1 MSVSR
6 ETFTDRLSGLLVGD
20 QYGGFWVDELDI
32 LPLLLTGGAPS
43 CLVVDDHVF
52 KSVFSFLFKSLS
64 SDFVVFTNRENDG
77 LAGFN
82 SALDKYKNIFSC
94 SGEKGEVVLVD
105 RSTFNAGFVSV
116 FASSESFFVD
126 ASCDRASLL
135 SALDRGGYV
144 RADSVSG
151 AGEFAVRGSVV
162 DYFPK
167 ERPFP
172 VRVDFSF
179 DSADLYF
186 FDIASQ
192 LTTRSIRRSSFLI
205 SSAGIQKQSL
215 DFLSSHRMFSFDGH
229 SFVWAPENQNLFVLK
244 HCNYDRYASYD
255 GNIVYDGA
263 LSGFG
268 VFVGEDLYVPSHFSD
283 SGRLADANNYSAGSV
298 PLVDMHIGDYV
309 VHEDFG
315 VGVLKNILTESD
327 VDSCLQVEYLDGS
340 ISVDVSQMNLISHYA
355 GADTVGVRV
364 SSISKKGLWA
374 RKRDGVSSKVAFFV
388 KALYDQYLSRS
399 SSFVVR
405 PEIDDGLLNDFV
417 SSFNFIDTKDQ
428 AVAYSDIYKDFCSPA
443 PMDRLLC
450 GDVGFGKTEIAMRAA
465 FIAVLQKSPVVVLC
479 PTTVLCHQLYESFSS
494 RLSPFSVNVGSVS
507 RLNKTSEVESLIGS
521 FNDGTVDVLVCTH
534 RVFSYLGKIDSV
546 GFLVVDEEHKFG
558 VRQKDLFLKR
568 FPNIDI
574 LMMSATPIPRT
585 LQSALSEIK
594 TISTISTPPVDRK
607 PIETYV
613 EFFDLQSIEESIRFE
628 LSRAG
633 QVYFLHNNI
642 ASLNKF
648 KRLVSSMIEGVSV
661 EVIHAKMSVEKIKS
675 TLRDFIEKKIDVLVS
690 TSIIENGLDIPNVN
704 TIIINNA
711 HLFGLSQLHQIRGRV
726 GRHNRQAYAYL
737 LVPKK
742 FKPSGD
748 TLRRLR
754 AIQDN
759 ISLGSGYLLSTKD
772 LEIRGAG
779 SVFGYSQSGGSQ
791 VGFEYYNKL
800 LQRAISGSKSRFY
813 FDMVSVT
820 VAGNQAS
827 IPHSYIEDASVRLS
841 VYRKLSSINS
851 AQRLRSFENE
861 IYDRFGLAPLRFSS
875 MLTVQE
881 IKILC
886 YEVFIISIMCDYKK
900 TSIIFLPSPLLS
912 NIGLF
917 LGFVET
923 FFKKEHLKYEFKKLA
938 NEKLLL
944 SFSWESKN
952 KDILVFIKDF
962 LNKFRNDFKN

>member
-6 ETFTDRLSGLLVGD
+6 ETFSNKLKGLLCGP
-20 QYGGFWVDELDI
+20 QYGGFLVDEVDL
-32 LPLLLTGGAPS
+32 LPLLLVRDQPS

-64 SDFVVFTNRENDG
+64 SDFVVFTNREDDG
-77 LAGFN
+77 LVGFS
-82 SALDKYKNIFSC
+82 SALDKYKNTFSF

-105 RSTFNAGFVSV
+105 RSTYNCGAVSV

-126 ASCDRASLL
+126 SSCDRASLL
-135 SALDRGGYV
+135 RALERGGYGRSDV
-144 RADSVSG
+144 VSA
-151 AGEFAVRGSVV
+151 AGEFAARGSVV
-162 DYFPK
+162 DFFPK

-179 DSADLYF
+179 EDAELYF
-186 FDIASQ
+186 FDVQSQ
-192 LTTRSIRRSSFLI
+192 LTTRSIRRSSFLV
-205 SSAGIQKQSL
+205 SLAGKQNKSL
-215 DFLSSHRMFSFDGH
+215 AFLSNLDVFCFNGSSFIWNHKND
-229 SFVWAPENQNLFVLK
+229 NLLPLSL
-244 HCNYDRYASYD
+244 CNYERYNSFS
-255 GNIVYDGA
+255 GSPVYDDS

-268 VFVGEDLYVPSHFSD
+268 VFLGDALYAPSRFSGID
-283 SGRLADANNYSAGSV
+283 RAVDVAGFDAGST
-298 PLVDMHIGDYV
+298 PLVDMRVGDFV

-327 VDSCLQVEYLDGS
+327 SDSCLQVGYLDGN
-340 ISVDVSQMNLISHYA
+340 ISVDVSQMNLISHFA
-355 GADTVGVRV
+355 GADSPGVSV
-364 SSISKKGLWA
+364 SSISKKGVWA

-388 KALYDQYLSRS
+388 KGLYDQYLSRS
-399 SSFVVR
+399 SSVVSR
-405 PEIDDGLLNDFV
+405 PKIDDDLLRDFV

-428 AVAYSDIYKDFCSPA
+428 AASYSDIYEDFSSPA

-450 GDVGFGKTEIAMRAA
+450 GDVGFGKTEVAMRAA
-465 FIAVLQKSPVVVLC
+465 FIAVLQKAPVIVLC

-494 RLSPFSVNVGSVS
+494 RLTPFSVNVGSVS
-507 RLNKTSEVESLIGS
+507 RLNKTLEVENLIGS
-521 FNDGTVDVLVCTH
+521 FNEGNVDVLVCTH
-534 RVFSYLGKIDSV
+534 RVFSYLNKIKSV
-546 GFLVVDEEHKFG
+546 GFLIVDEEHKFG
-558 VRQKDLFLKR
+558 VKQKDLFLKR
-568 FPNIDI
+568 FPKIDI

-648 KRLVSSMIEGVSV
+648 KRQLSSMIRGVSV
-661 EVIHAKMSVEKIKS
+661 EAIHAKMSVEKIKS

-704 TIIINNA
+704 TVIINNA

-737 LVPKK
+737 LVPKL

-748 TLRRLR
+748 ALRRLK

-800 LQRAISGSKSRFY
+800 LQRTVSGGDSGFY
-813 FDMVSVT
+813 FDKISVT
-820 VAGNQAS
+820 FSGDRAS
-827 IPHSYIEDASVRLS
+827 IPHSYIEDDAVRLS

-861 IYDRFGLAPLRFSS
+861 IYDRFGLAPQGFSFI
-875 MLTVQE
+875 LTIQE

-886 YEVFIISIMCDYKK
+886 HEVFVLSVASDYKK
-900 TSIIFLPSPLLS
+900 TSIVFLPSQLLS

-917 LGFVET
+917 LGFVEA

-944 SFSWESKN
+944 SFGWENKN

>member
-1 MSVSR
+1 MLV
-6 ETFTDRLSGLLVGD
+6 LMPWGL
-20 QYGGFWVDELDI
+20 E
-32 LPLLLTGGAPS
+32 
-43 CLVVDDHVF
+43 
-52 KSVFSFLFKSLS
+52 
-64 SDFVVFTNRENDG
+64 
-77 LAGFN
+77 
-82 SALDKYKNIFSC
+82 
-94 SGEKGEVVLVD
+94 
-105 RSTFNAGFVSV
+105 
-116 FASSESFFVD
+116 
-126 ASCDRASLL
+126 
-135 SALDRGGYV
+135 
-144 RADSVSG
+144 
-151 AGEFAVRGSVV
+151 
-162 DYFPK
+162 
-167 ERPFP
+167 
-172 VRVDFSF
+172 
-179 DSADLYF
+179 
-186 FDIASQ
+186 
-192 LTTRSIRRSSFLI
+192 
-205 SSAGIQKQSL
+205 
-215 DFLSSHRMFSFDGH
+215 
-229 SFVWAPENQNLFVLK
+229 
-244 HCNYDRYASYD
+244 
-255 GNIVYDGA
+255 
-263 LSGFG
+263 
-268 VFVGEDLYVPSHFSD
+268 
-283 SGRLADANNYSAGSV
+283 
-298 PLVDMHIGDYV
+298 
-309 VHEDFG
+309 
-315 VGVLKNILTESD
+315 
-327 VDSCLQVEYLDGS
+327 
-340 ISVDVSQMNLISHYA
+340 
-355 GADTVGVRV
+355 V
-364 SSISKKGLWA
+364 SSISKKGLWT

-521 FNDGTVDVLVCTH
+521 FNDGAVDVLVCTH

-568 FPNIDI
+568 FPKIDI

-754 AIQDN
+754 AIQ
-759 ISLGSGYLLSTKD
+759 GQHLSW
-772 LEIRGAG
+772 L
-779 SVFGYSQSGGSQ
+779 
-791 VGFEYYNKL
+791 
-800 LQRAISGSKSRFY
+800 
-813 FDMVSVT
+813 
-820 VAGNQAS
+820 
-827 IPHSYIEDASVRLS
+827 
-841 VYRKLSSINS
+841 
-851 AQRLRSFENE
+851 
-861 IYDRFGLAPLRFSS
+861 
-875 MLTVQE
+875 
-881 IKILC
+881 
-886 YEVFIISIMCDYKK
+886 
-900 TSIIFLPSPLLS
+900 
-912 NIGLF
+912 
-917 LGFVET
+917 
-923 FFKKEHLKYEFKKLA
+923 
-938 NEKLLL
+938 
-944 SFSWESKN
+944 W
-952 KDILVFIKDF
+952 ILVVNEGLRNSWCRLCVWLFSKWRVSGW
-962 LNKFRNDFKN
+962 FRIL